1 MKQGFYLAIEGNI
14 GSGKTTLSQIIAK
27 AFNARLILEE
37 FEENPFLK
45 GFYNDPERYS
55 FSVEMAFLADRYHQ
69 LKKLVGEDD
78 LFQPN
83 LVADYAPFKS
93 LLFAQNNLKEEE
105 FKLYRDFWQM
115 SLGKL
120 PQPDFILYLT
130 KPIDELLRNI
140 KKRGR
145 TYEQNIQPEYLRELE
160 KRYINYLNLHHHGKI
175 IVIEA
180 EHLDFIPV
188 GGVQERLINY
198 LSKVLKEGKRENF
211 KEKLIFNAGK
221 GV

>member
-1 MKQGFYLAIEGNI
+1 MKQGFFLAIEGNI
-14 GSGKTTLSQIIAK
+14 GSGKTTISKILAE

-37 FEENPFLK
+37 FEDNPFLK
-45 GFYNDPERYS
+45 GFYKDPERYS

-93 LLFAQNNLKEEE
+93 LLFAQNNLKDEE

-120 PQPDFILYLT
+120 PQPDIILYIT

-145 TYEQNIQPEYLRELE
+145 SYEQDIKPDYLSDLE
-160 KRYINYLNLHHHGKI
+160 KRYIDYLNLHHHGKI
-175 IVIEA
+175 VVVEA
-180 EHLDFIPV
+180 EQTDFIPV
-188 GGVQERLINY
+188 GNSQRKLISF
-198 LSKVLKEGKRENF
+198 LTKILEENKSEIF
-211 KEKLIFNAGK
+211 KEKIIFNAGK
-221 GV
+221 